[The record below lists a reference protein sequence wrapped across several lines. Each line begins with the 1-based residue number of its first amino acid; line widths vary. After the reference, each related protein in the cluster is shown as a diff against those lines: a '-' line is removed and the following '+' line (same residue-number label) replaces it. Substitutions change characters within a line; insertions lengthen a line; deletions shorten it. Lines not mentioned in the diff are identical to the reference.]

1 MTDVVRTSD
10 TGTVTSTMIADG
22 AIVNADINSSAGIA
36 ASKISGTAATLSALN
51 VFTNSSNVF
60 VEKAT
65 FGNSTY
71 IVNDARIVIKSYF
84 DIDLGDLP
92 FISFYRSDGTQLG
105 YIGGDGSIIL
115 PSFMG
120 SSVQTKDIV
129 GDDGVTGGRIRVNA
143 GNIFFGS
150 SNTSAGSGQG
160 VIKITNRVVAPTT
173 NPTGG
178 GVLYVESGA
187 LKYRGSS
194 GTVTTIANA

>member
-1 MTDVVRTSD
+1 
-10 TGTVTSTMIADG
+10 MIANG
-22 AIVNADINSSAGIA
+22 TILNADINSSAGIS
-36 ASKISGTAATLSALN
+36 ASKISGTAATLNAMN
-51 VFTNSSNVF
+51 VFTNSANVF
-60 VEKAT
+60 QNAGQ
-65 FGNSTY
+65 FGTSTY
-71 IVNDARIVIKSYF
+71 IANDARIVIKSYF

-92 FISFYRSDGTQLG
+92 FISFYRSDGTELG
-105 YIGGDGSIIL
+105 YIAGDGTIIL
-115 PSFMG
+115 PSFIG
-120 SSVQTKDIV
+120 PSVQTKDIL
-129 GDDGVTGGRIRVNA
+129 GNDGVTGGRIRVNA

-150 SNTSAGSGQG
+150 SNVTAGGGQG